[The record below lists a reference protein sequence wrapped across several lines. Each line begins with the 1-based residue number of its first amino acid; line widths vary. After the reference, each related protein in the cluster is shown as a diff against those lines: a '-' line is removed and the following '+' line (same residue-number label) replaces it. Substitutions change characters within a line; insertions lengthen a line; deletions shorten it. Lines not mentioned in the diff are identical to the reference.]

1 MLSNRHLAFVCFI
14 VVGLSASLWSE
25 LAYACAMCQAVLPR
39 GDDPLAR
46 GLFWSVLILLTA
58 PFVVTGA
65 IGGWVYYHHRKSLS
79 SEHAPHTTIVPFPR
93 TPQPRDVP

>member
-1 MLSNRHLAFVCFI
+1 MLSNRHLAFVCLL

-25 LAYACAMCQAVLPR
+25 VAHACAMCQTVLPR

-65 IGGWVYYHHRKSLS
+65 IGGWVYYHYRKSGFA
-79 SEHAPHTTIVPFPR
+79 EHAPNSTIVPFSR
-93 TPQPRDVP
+93 ASQPGDVS

>member
-1 MLSNRHLAFVCFI
+1 MLSNRHLAFVCF
-14 VVGLSASLWSE
+14 VMVGLSASLWSE

-58 PFVVTGA
+58 PFVVTGV
-65 IGGWVYYHHRKSLS
+65 IGGWIYYHHRKSPS
-79 SEHAPHTTIVPFPR
+79 FEHVPNPTIVPFPH
-93 TPQPRDVP
+93 TPQPGDVP

>member
-1 MLSNRHLAFVCFI
+1 MLSNHHLALVCFI
-14 VVGLSASLWSE
+14 LVGLSTSLWSE
-25 LAYACAMCQAVLPR
+25 LAYACAMCQTVLPR

-65 IGGWVYYHHRKSLS
+65 IGGWIYYHYRKSGCVGHVLNVTLVLFS
-79 SEHAPHTTIVPFPR
+79 RAP
-93 TPQPRDVP
+93 Q

>member
-1 MLSNRHLAFVCFI
+1 MLPNRQLAFACFI
-14 VVGLSASLWSE
+14 VVMSASLWSQ
-25 LAYACAMCQAVLPR
+25 LGYACAMCQTVLPR

-65 IGGWVYYHHRKSLS
+65 IGGWVYYHSRKS
-79 SEHAPHTTIVPFPR
+79 
-93 TPQPRDVP
+93 QGDVS

>member
-1 MLSNRHLAFVCFI
+1 MLSNHHLAFVCFI
-14 VVGLSASLWSE
+14 VVGLSTFLWSE
-25 LAYACAMCQAVLPR
+25 LAYACAMCQTVLPR

-65 IGGWVYYHHRKSLS
+65 IGGWVYYHYRKSPS
-79 SEHAPHTTIVPFPR
+79 SKHTPHATIVPFSR
-93 TPQPRDVP
+93 TPQLGDLS

>member
-1 MLSNRHLAFVCFI
+1 MWSSRHLVMVSII
-14 VVGLSASLWSE
+14 VLTASLLFQQEW
-25 LAYACAMCQAVLPR
+25 AHACAMCQTVLPR

-65 IGGWVYYHHRKSLS
+65 IGGWVYYHYRKPS
-79 SEHAPHTTIVPFPR
+79 SSQHA
-93 TPQPRDVP
+93 TPASRLAKPGDVS

>member
-1 MLSNRHLAFVCFI
+1 MLSNCQLALFCFM
-14 VVGLSASLWSE
+14 VVGLSISLWSE
-25 LAYACAMCQAVLPR
+25 VAHACAMCQTVLPR

-65 IGGWVYYHHRKSLS
+65 IGGWVYYHYRKS
-79 SEHAPHTTIVPFPR
+79 
-93 TPQPRDVP
+93 QGDVS

>member
-1 MLSNRHLAFVCFI
+1 MSSNRHLAFICFI

-25 LAYACAMCQAVLPR
+25 LAYACAMCQTVLPR

-65 IGGWVYYHHRKSLS
+65 IGGWIYYHYRKSGCA
-79 SEHAPHTTIVPFPR
+79 EHTPNVTLVPFSR
-93 TPQPRDVP
+93 TPQ

>member
-65 IGGWVYYHHRKSLS
+65 IGGWVYYRHRKSLS
-79 SEHAPHTTIVPFPR
+79 SEHASHTTIVPFSR
-93 TPQPRDVP
+93 APQSRDLS